1 MEYTKDEMKK
11 IKQVYDKVVKDIGA
25 IWLASG
31 QAETRLEINIK
42 GIDKASNKG
51 YECYSSQK
59 LTIDSNEIAI
69 VFTNVALYNKYLLGK
84 FNRFKK
90 VTPEIQSLERIN
102 LVIDFIR
109 AYPTIRKDLISKI
122 KQIQEK
128 NDEPDKINNRKKK
141 EVMDEISLVDKQ
153 ITQLADI
160 EIDFPPSQNIHK
172 IEIEEVEGRT
182 IGTIDFNGR
191 TIRIITDGD
200 IVLVKKKKEE
210 AKQKKKIEG
219 IIWKQ

>member
-31 QAETRLEINIK
+31 QVETRLEINIK
-42 GIDKASNKG
+42 GIDKESNKG
-51 YECYSSQK
+51 YDCYSSQI
-59 LTIDSNEIAI
+59 LWVNSNEIAI
-69 VFTNVALYNKYLLGK
+69 VFTNVSLYNKYLLGR
-84 FNRFKK
+84 FNRYKK
-90 VTPEIQSLERIN
+90 VIPEISSLENIY

-122 KQIQEK
+122 KQMQEK
-128 NDEPDKINNRKKK
+128 NDESDKKNNGKKK
-141 EVMDEISLVDKQ
+141 KVMDEISLVEKK

-200 IVLVKKKKEE
+200 IVLVKKKTEE
-210 AKQKKKIEG
+210 AKQKRRLKV
-219 IIWKQ
+219 